1 MNSIANEQEE
11 KQKDLMSSKSNTI
24 ELAEGIMKALAML
37 PKPQRKKIEMEIQ
50 NQLSIEKKTMTVLQV
65 QLDET
70 KKNDGERSFGFN
82 QNERCIRN

>member
-37 PKPQRKKIEMEIQ
+37 PKPQRKK
-50 NQLSIEKKTMTVLQV
+50 N
-65 QLDET
+65 
-70 KKNDGERSFGFN
+70 
-82 QNERCIRN
+82 